1 MEIITC
7 GDVSSSHGV
16 GHQVS
21 LVSVQSE
28 ELHSEGDLWS
38 SVELVQP
45 DLGGGEG
52 LGEVEG
58 LGHQAA
64 PGLHQVVTVSQ
75 PLQVANIE
83 RLRKEINISVLE
95 NIL

>member
-7 GDVSSSHGV
+7 GDVSSSHGI

-58 LGHQAA
+58 LGHLAST
-64 PGLHQVVTVSQ
+64 GLHQVITVSQ
-75 PLQVANIE
+75 ALQVANIE
-83 RLRKEINISVLE
+83 RLGKTINISYSK
-95 NIL
+95 